1 MNSQN
6 KTHHFLAMWDM
17 NGLEVIY
24 DLEPAFD
31 RIEKWEKD
39 NLFAMLKEEEHDPRP
54 RPIPLNQMILRAR
67 MNSQRSYEIYEFNS
81 ALDIDGVKELFKTD
95 PQIVVDW
102 IRKNGYKT
110 YSDYNANQTNQ
121 VII

>member
-1 MNSQN
+1 
-6 KTHHFLAMWDM
+6 MWC
-17 NGLEVIY
+17 NEGLECIY
-24 DLEPAFD
+24 DVAAAKQE
-31 RIEKWEKD
+31 IENWEKETI
-39 NLFAMLKEEEHDPRP
+39 FSILKEENYAGPKP
-54 RPIPLNQMILRAR
+54 NPIPLNQMILRAR

-110 YSDYNANQTNQ
+110 YSDYVDEKSRV
-121 VII
+121 VIR

>member
-6 KTHHFLAMWDM
+6 KTHHFLAMWC
-17 NGLEVIY
+17 NEGLECIY
-24 DLEPAFD
+24 DVAAAKQE
-31 RIEKWEKD
+31 IENWEKE
-39 NLFAMLKEEEHDPRP
+39 NIFAIIKEEEHRVKP

>member
-1 MNSQN
+1 MPSQN
-6 KTHHFLAMWDM
+6 KTYSFLAMWDM
-17 NGLEVIY
+17 NGLEAIY
-24 DLEPAFD
+24 DTKSARAEIKA
-31 RIEKWEKD
+31 WEKE
-39 NLFAMLKEEEHDPRP
+39 NIFAIIKEEEHRAKP
-54 RPIPLNQMILRAR
+54 RPIPLYLMILRAR
-67 MNSQRSYEIYEFNS
+67 ANSQRSYEIYEFNS